1 MIRLMTI
8 AALLCLGPLAAGLPP
23 AAQAQ
28 GLPSVDQT
36 IATGDTIDEIIRRQ
50 QAAERAARSN
60 EIDGEDGIYVLR
72 VNEIFFVAGSSDIGY
87 MSNPLRNENDVG
99 GSSYASLL
107 TSAGVQTRLAE
118 TLDAGLSLTLSGT
131 EFAEDFAP
139 SSRSVSTAL
148 TVGRELPGMPIYV
161 SASAFG
167 GFSFDKSFG
176 NQVGFYGAAFSASTA
191 MQWDDRTVFRAG
203 VGANM
208 QLSDVRENDNLSVS
222 ASASVTHALTE
233 RLAVTMD
240 VRVTQS
246 KFDDFF
252 EDVTFIEREDTTYAA
267 SIRADF
273 ALSESVSLGATVG
286 YEERSS
292 SFFLSNYTNSEGSL
306 MLTARARF

>member
-1 MIRLMTI
+1 
-8 AALLCLGPLAAGLPP
+8 
-23 AAQAQ
+23 
-28 GLPSVDQT
+28 
-36 IATGDTIDEIIRRQ
+36 
-50 QAAERAARSN
+50 
-60 EIDGEDGIYVLR
+60 
-72 VNEIFFVAGSSDIGY
+72 
-87 MSNPLRNENDVG
+87 
-99 GSSYASLL
+99 
-107 TSAGVQTRLAE
+107 
-118 TLDAGLSLTLSGT
+118 
-131 EFAEDFAP
+131 
-139 SSRSVSTAL
+139 
-148 TVGRELPGMPIYV
+148 
-161 SASAFG
+161 
-167 GFSFDKSFG
+167 
-176 NQVGFYGAAFSASTA
+176 
-191 MQWDDRTVFRAG
+191 
-203 VGANM
+203 M